1 MYPTEKMGIMHIFML
16 IFILMLGIY
25 FIILASMGCVKGE
38 ESVYLLL
45 GVMVFIFM
53 PVYLFFAVGTSINE
67 ENQVYGMIIAMIML
81 ITCIFFIVMA
91 AKGCVAN
98 KSAFYGIGLVWM
110 FISAGGLFLLYQK
123 NNLLIANKL
132 RETANELMASASVSA
147 VSAQPMQQPM
157 QPAAQYQAPAAQ
169 YQAPAAQYQ
178 APAPQFQA
186 PAPQFQ
192 APAQQQVGGEKYV
205 AKYKVASWL

>member
-1 MYPTEKMGIMHIFML
+1 MIPTEKMGIMHIFML

-38 ESVYLLL
+38 ESIYFLI

-53 PVYLFFAVGTSINE
+53 PIYLFFAVGTSINE

-81 ITCIFFIVMA
+81 ISCIFFIVMA

-147 VSAQPMQQPM
+147 VSAQPALQFQQPM
-157 QPAAQYQAPAAQ
+157 QQQAPAPQ
-169 YQAPAAQYQ
+169 FQQPLQQAPT
-178 APAPQFQA
+178 PQFQA

-205 AKYKVASWL
+205 AKYKVAAWL

>member
-1 MYPTEKMGIMHIFML
+1 MNPTEKMGIMHIFML

-38 ESVYLLL
+38 ETIYFLIGIL
-45 GVMVFIFM
+45 VFLFM
-53 PVYLFFAVGTSINE
+53 PIYLFFVVGTSINE

-98 KSAFYGIGLVWM
+98 KAAFYGIGLVWM

-132 RETANELMASASVSA
+132 NEAANDLMSSASVSA
-147 VSAQPMQQPM
+147 VSAQQFQQPM
-157 QPAAQYQAPAAQ
+157 Q
-169 YQAPAAQYQ
+169 
-178 APAPQFQA
+178 QFQQ
-186 PAPQFQ
+186 PAQQQFQ
-192 APAQQQVGGEKYV
+192 QPAQQQFQQPAQQQIQQPAQQQVGGETFIP
-205 AKYKVASWL
+205 KYKVASWL